1 MRGAGGPGG
10 VGLDVIGAAG
20 ALAEI
25 TGAAGEDETSGSV
38 GRADGAA
45 IGEDVTGEDAAG
57 EVTAGLDGII
67 GGAGRCEG

>member
-10 VGLDVIGAAG
+10 VGLGTIVTAG

-25 TGAAGEDETSGSV
+25 AGAAGEDETDGGI
-38 GRADGAA
+38 GRAGVAA

-57 EVTAGLDGII
+57 EATAGLGGII